1 VNKKNQKNVVFL
13 DMAGSVAHGREAEQT
28 FFAAFFVTPKPSKKL
43 KK

>member
-1 VNKKNQKNVVFL
+1 LIFFDV
-13 DMAGSVAHGREAEQT
+13 AGPVAHGREAEQT